1 MLGALYSV
9 TRVIGGDLLLLI
21 WGVCTAIYL
30 VCGFVRRKER
40 GRKGRYQLLIGLLI
54 SEVLVDIVFFP
65 TFFRAGSTITGAWA
79 VCPWW
84 GCGPRRCWRPMRSPP
99 FLEGE
104 RRKAQLFTA

>member
-21 WGVCTAIYL
+21 WGICTEIYL

-65 TFFRAGSTITGAWA
+65 TFFPGGEYHNWGVGSVSVVGLWPAALLATYAITA
-79 VCPWW
+79 VF
-84 GCGPRRCWRPMRSPP
+84 GR
-99 FLEGE
+99 GE
-104 RRKAQLFTA
+104 A